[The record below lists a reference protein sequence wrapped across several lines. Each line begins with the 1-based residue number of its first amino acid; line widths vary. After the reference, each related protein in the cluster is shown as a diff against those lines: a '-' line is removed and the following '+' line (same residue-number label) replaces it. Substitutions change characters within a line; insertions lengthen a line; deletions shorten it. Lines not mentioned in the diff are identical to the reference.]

1 MQFLM
6 FLHSINQAQL
16 ASEVTG
22 AEDSVFGVEK
32 QYQQHFSKHRRHVDF
47 LWWRQPPEFLDT

>member
-6 FLHSINQAQL
+6 FLHSINHAQL
-16 ASEVTG
+16 ASEVTS

-32 QYQQHFSKHRRHVDF
+32 QYQQHFSEHRCHADF
-47 LWWRQPPEFLDT
+47 L

>member
-6 FLHSINQAQL
+6 FLHSINHAQL

-22 AEDSVFGVEK
+22 AEDSVFGIGK
-32 QYQQHFSKHRRHVDF
+32 QYQQHFSKHSCHADF
-47 LWWRQPPEFLDT
+47 LWWRQTSEFVET